1 MILETKM
8 KLNIN
13 VEFDT
18 DTKKDLELVEDMLYY
33 LQEIKEILEQ
43 PKQHLNTRTNTK
55 KKVVQQ

>member
-18 DTKKDLELVEDMLYY
+18 DTKKDFELVEDMLYY

>member
-1 MILETKM
+1 M

-18 DTKKDLELVEDMLYY
+18 DTKKDFELVEDMLYY